1 MHLFLYIIV
10 RMYSYKSESSFYI
23 CTITSIT
30 KATKS
35 SSKVT
40 FFKKKVSKLVQIRVS
55 NKCYKKKNKNLN
67 IKSLKEIILFT
78 DIINRIEA
86 RSTPH
91 PMHSNTK
98 PSKLKEQK
106 KFIITVK

>member
-1 MHLFLYIIV
+1 MHLFHIIV

-78 DIINRIEA
+78 NIIINRIEA

-91 PMHSNTK
+91 PIHSNTK